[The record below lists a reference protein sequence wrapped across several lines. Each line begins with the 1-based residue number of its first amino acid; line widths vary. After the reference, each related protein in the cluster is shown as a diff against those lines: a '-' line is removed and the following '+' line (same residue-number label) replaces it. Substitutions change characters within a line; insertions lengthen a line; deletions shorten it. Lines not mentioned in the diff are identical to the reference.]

1 MIAPFMRL
9 AIYTDYAYHSID
21 GQIYAERAFAIFL
34 SRLAPQFESLALIGR
49 LTPEPSGAR
58 YPLGEQVEFVPLP
71 YYRKLSQPVPVM
83 KALAGSIR
91 RYWRAL
97 DDVDCVWLLG
107 PHPFA
112 IVFAALAKL
121 RRKQV
126 ALGVRQDL
134 PEYVRNRHPHKRLLR
149 FTAGALEFAFRTLGR
164 SCSVIAVGPK
174 LAHNYR
180 RARRLLRLTVSL
192 VDEDEVV
199 SPASRQSDYSG
210 KLRILSVGR
219 LDPEKN
225 PLLLADVLALLDRD
239 EPGRWELVVCGEGSM
254 SSQLEERLS
263 ELGVRERANLEGYV
277 SHSSL
282 RQMYSQCQLLLHVSW
297 TEGLPQVL
305 FEAFA
310 AALPVTATDVGGVA
324 EATDGAISLIPAG
337 DAEAAAKALRKLAGN
352 QALREQRVLA
362 GHAIVEAS
370 TIQAEV
376 SRLAEFLSS
385 A

>member
-1 MIAPFMRL
+1 
-9 AIYTDYAYHSID
+9 
-21 GQIYAERAFAIFL
+21 
-34 SRLAPQFESLALIGR
+34 
-49 LTPEPSGAR
+49 
-58 YPLGEQVEFVPLP
+58 
-71 YYRKLSQPVPVM
+71 
-83 KALAGSIR
+83 
-91 RYWRAL
+91 
-97 DDVDCVWLLG
+97 
-107 PHPFA
+107 
-112 IVFAALAKL
+112 
-121 RRKQV
+121 
-126 ALGVRQDL
+126 
-134 PEYVRNRHPHKRLLR
+134 
-149 FTAGALEFAFRTLGR
+149 
-164 SCSVIAVGPK
+164 
-174 LAHNYR
+174 
-180 RARRLLRLTVSL
+180 
-192 VDEDEVV
+192 
-199 SPASRQSDYSG
+199 
-210 KLRILSVGR
+210 
-219 LDPEKN
+219 
-225 PLLLADVLALLDRD
+225 VLALLDRD

>member
-192 VDEDEVV
+192 VD
-199 SPASRQSDYSG
+199 
-210 KLRILSVGR
+210 SVGR